1 MLMNKKLLMCLLT
14 LLLCVSA
21 AVAQTKITGTV
32 VSFGLSGRLVGA
44 MHKSLKV

>member
-32 VSFGLSGRLVGA
+32 VSFGDNEPVIGGQS
-44 MHKSLKV
+44 

>member
-32 VSFGLSGRLVGA
+32 VSFGDNEPRYWCYYHSGG
-44 MHKSLKV
+44 H

>member
-21 AVAQTKITGTV
+21 AVAQTKIR
-32 VSFGLSGRLVGA
+32 VSPKTQL
-44 MHKSLKV
+44 